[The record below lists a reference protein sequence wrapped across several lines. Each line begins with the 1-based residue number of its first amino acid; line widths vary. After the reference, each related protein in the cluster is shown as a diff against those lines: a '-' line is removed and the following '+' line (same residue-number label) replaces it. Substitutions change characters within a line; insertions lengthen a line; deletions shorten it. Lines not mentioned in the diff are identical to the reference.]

1 MTTHPAPDPRRR
13 PGPVPRTAT
22 LLALTLLL
30 PSAPA
35 AAHAP
40 APQLPRTSPDCATGS
55 PAWTPAVAEPTG
67 PADAYHPYVGN
78 GYLGVRVPPSGSGYA
93 EPGGATGWP
102 LYTPRYDGA
111 FVSGLYGRG
120 PENTA
125 GRDAIAALPNWTGLE
140 VTAGGHTYDP
150 GTAADR
156 SGRSGRITDY
166 RQALSL
172 RCGFLRTSLT
182 WTAPDGRRT
191 DLEYDVLTD
200 RAEAHLGAVRLR
212 MTPHWNGRAE
222 VTDRVDGRGAR
233 RITPAEGGGAVGK
246 DSLAV
251 TFRTDGEDSNSGGT
265 RDNGDEGAVVSTLR
279 APGPVHPARP
289 ASGLTATQ
297 RAVLDVRAGETYE
310 ITKYVGVDTTLTS
323 RTPRDSA
330 REVSLRAAATGWNA
344 LFERHTAAWR
354 ELWSSD
360 IEIPADAE
368 LQLWLRSAQYGLL
381 SALRP
386 GARNSVA
393 PTGLSSDDYAGMIFW
408 DAETWMF
415 PGLLATRPELARPV
429 LDYRDRTRP
438 AAAANASRTSVKG
451 LFYPWTSAR
460 RGDLWAECQSWRPPH
475 CVTQNHLQGDI
486 ALAAWQ
492 YYLATGDLDWLRERG
507 GPLLRGIA
515 EYWASRVTANP
526 DGSYSIKEVAGP
538 DEYSNGVDDGAYT
551 NAVAATAL
559 RYAVLAAREL
569 GGTAPAGWTAI
580 ADGLRIPYDPA
591 RKVFLQYD
599 GYTGTRIKQADTVLL
614 VYPLEWPMPEGAA
627 AATLDYY
634 TARTDLDG
642 PAMTDSVYAI
652 AAAATGEPGCAAYT
666 FLQRASRPYFR
677 GPFALFSEA
686 RGDKAGADD
695 PLSGSPAQDF
705 LTGKG
710 GFLQVFT
717 HGLTGLRPRPDA
729 VRLDPT
735 LPPQLAAGERGV
747 TLRGLRWRGRA
758 YDVAIDPEE
767 TTVRLRSGD
776 PFPVDSPQG
785 RFTVTRDRPA
795 VLKTRRPDLTPTDD
809 LARCRP
815 VTATSEEPGLY
826 ATAAV
831 DGNAAT
837 EWRPQV
843 PGASLTVDLGRV
855 TPVREVLVRGTE
867 AFHVELSADGTRWT
881 PYTSGSDATPARQV
895 RVTLTG
901 TSVDTGITEVVVR

>member
-1 MTTHPAPDPRRR
+1 MTTSPAPDPSRPVPRRDRRRR
-13 PGPVPRTAT
+13 PGPVPRTAAVVA
-22 LLALTLLL
+22 LALLL

-40 APQLPRTSPDCATGS
+40 APGLPRTAPGCAADSPT
-55 PAWTPAVAEPTG
+55 WTPTATEPTG

-140 VTAGGHTYDP
+140 VTAGGHTYAP
-150 GTAADR
+150 ETTADG
-156 SGRSGRITDY
+156 SGRSDRSDRITDY
-166 RQALSL
+166 RQSLSL

-200 RAEAHLGAVRLR
+200 RDEAHLGAVRLR

-233 RITPAEGGGAVGK
+233 RITPAGDGGAVGK

-251 TFRTDGEDSNSGGT
+251 TFRTDGDDEEGGNGG
-265 RDNGDEGAVVSTLR
+265 RGRGENGKAGGDEGAVVSTLR
-279 APGPVHPARP
+279 APGPIHPARP

-297 RAVLDVRAGETYE
+297 SAVLDVRAGETYE

-330 REVSLRAAATGWNA
+330 REVSRRAAATGWDA

-360 IEIPADAE
+360 IEVPADAE

-381 SALRP
+381 SALRT

-438 AAAANASRTSVKG
+438 AAAANAARTSVKG

-492 YYLATGDLDWLRERG
+492 YYLATGDRDWLRDHG

-538 DEYSNGVDDGAYT
+538 DEYSNGVNDGAYT

-569 GGTAPAGWTAI
+569 GGTAPA
-580 ADGLRIPYDPA
+580 D
-591 RKVFLQYD
+591 
-599 GYTGTRIKQADTVLL
+599 
-614 VYPLEWPMPEGAA
+614 
-627 AATLDYY
+627 
-634 TARTDLDG
+634 
-642 PAMTDSVYAI
+642 
-652 AAAATGEPGCAAYT
+652 
-666 FLQRASRPYFR
+666 
-677 GPFALFSEA
+677 
-686 RGDKAGADD
+686 
-695 PLSGSPAQDF
+695 
-705 LTGKG
+705 
-710 GFLQVFT
+710 
-717 HGLTGLRPRPDA
+717 
-729 VRLDPT
+729 
-735 LPPQLAAGERGV
+735 
-747 TLRGLRWRGRA
+747 
-758 YDVAIDPEE
+758 
-767 TTVRLRSGD
+767 
-776 PFPVDSPQG
+776 
-785 RFTVTRDRPA
+785 
-795 VLKTRRPDLTPTDD
+795 
-809 LARCRP
+809 
-815 VTATSEEPGLY
+815 
-826 ATAAV
+826 
-831 DGNAAT
+831 
-837 EWRPQV
+837 
-843 PGASLTVDLGRV
+843 
-855 TPVREVLVRGTE
+855 
-867 AFHVELSADGTRWT
+867 
-881 PYTSGSDATPARQV
+881 
-895 RVTLTG
+895 
-901 TSVDTGITEVVVR
+901 